1 MGSEGG
7 VIQPSLNFETLSRR
21 SDPPSSKQAARKM
34 VESGT
39 VASHEAIILNLVKQ
53 YPGRTTKQL
62 ASLGPLD
69 RFMIARRMK
78 KMEEKKL
85 VRRTQEGRQECRWWG
100 L

>member
-1 MGSEGG
+1 
-7 VIQPSLNFETLSRR
+7 V
-21 SDPPSSKQAARKM
+21 

-69 RFMIARRMK
+69 RVQVARRMK
-78 KMEEKKL
+78 KLEEKKM
-85 VRRTQEGRQECRWWG
+85 VRRLIEDPGDCKWYAI

>member
-1 MGSEGG
+1 M
-7 VIQPSLNFETLSRR
+7 QQASLNFEALSRR
-21 SDPPSSKQAARKM
+21 LDPPSSKAAARKM
-34 VESGT
+34 VQTGT

-69 RFMIARRMK
+69 RVEIARRMK

-85 VRRTQEGRQECRWWG
+85 VKRTQESKQECQWWA
-100 L
+100 LV